1 MGATTIEA
9 ITDAVEA
16 TGADV
21 MTVGAAIIVSIGL
34 AMLAYKYVRRIAG

>member
-1 MGATTIEA
+1 MGEAT
-9 ITDAVEA
+9 ITAVTTGITA
-16 TGADV
+16 TGADI